1 MPVVE
6 PGGAVVWRA
15 SSVQRPAILAGVVL
29 AAAGLAAAGGCSP
42 GTKPQVPYA
51 ERIAAQRAAKDQFFV
66 ASAESPI
73 PADLRQEF
81 LPLSY
86 FPIDESYLAAAML
99 TASERAP
106 AMEMPTSTG
115 QRRLMR
121 RAGALRFSLQGRP
134 AELTAFVEADAKDM
148 NRLFVPFGDMTNGTE
163 TYAAGR
169 YLDLERNPSGI
180 YEIDFNLSYHP
191 YCYYNPE
198 YDCPYPPAE
207 NRLGQPVRAGE
218 RIKAAR

>member
-6 PGGAVVWRA
+6 PGSAVVWRA

-29 AAAGLAAAGGCSP
+29 AAAGLAAGGCSP
-42 GTKPQVPYA
+42 GTKPQLPYA

-121 RAGALRFSLQGRP
+121 RAGTLKFSLKNTP
-134 AELTAFVEADAKDM
+134 LELTAFVEAEAPDM
-148 NRLFVPFGDMTNGTE
+148 NRLFVPFGDLTNGTE

-169 YLDLERNPSGI
+169 YIDLDRSPSGL
-180 YEIDFNLSYHP
+180 YEVDFNRAYHP
-191 YCYYNPE
+191 YCFYNPT
-198 YDCPYPPAE
+198 YDCPYPPSE
-207 NRLGQPVRAGE
+207 NRLQLPIRAGE
-218 RIKAAR
+218 RSGR